1 MRMAINKDL
10 FERDVYNIVSAIP
23 YGKVITYGQ
32 IATLSGYSQYARM
45 VGRVLS
51 CASSSEK
58 LPFHRVVNSQGRLA
72 PHWSQQRILL
82 MQEGVIFKKNGC
94 VNMKKCHWDFMNE
107 DVSEF

>member
-1 MRMAINKDL
+1 MRMAIDKDL
-10 FERDVYNIVSAIP
+10 FERDIYNIVSAIP

-51 CASSSEK
+51 FASSSEK
-58 LPFHRVVNSQGRLA
+58 LPFHRVVNSHGRPP

-94 VNMKKCHWDFMNE
+94 VDMKKCHWDFMNE